1 MPSRLHI
8 WRSDSYERFI
18 FLAMYFE
25 WMDPAISLTDAT
37 SDASHGLPWL
47 IWLGRSL
54 YSPLRLYIPI
64 KLLLA
69 DSVHFIELFNQVGVI
84 TNSSLGSGVCGLQ
97 FC

>member
-47 IWLGRSL
+47 NWF
-54 YSPLRLYIPI
+54 PL
-64 KLLLA
+64 
-69 DSVHFIELFNQVGVI
+69 
-84 TNSSLGSGVCGLQ
+84 T
-97 FC
+97 